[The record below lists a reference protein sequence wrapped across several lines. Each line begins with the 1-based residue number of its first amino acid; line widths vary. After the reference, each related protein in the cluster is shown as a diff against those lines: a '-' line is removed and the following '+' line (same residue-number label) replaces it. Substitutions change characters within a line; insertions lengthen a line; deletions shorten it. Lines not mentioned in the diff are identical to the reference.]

1 LPRIWNNGILE
12 YWNTGRLVS
21 KRILSIFNFIFNTN
35 FTINPKLHYPRT
47 HYSIIPLFQ
56 HSNWGEAPNSCI
68 LKYDSIFCQI
78 HFESYANEHAVYTMT
93 LIKSHLKNTSNVQL
107 RRCIPLQ
114 NTHILTCM
122 LRFFIGL
129 PPPNIGI
136 SQSSTCY

>member
-1 LPRIWNNGILE
+1 MEQWNTGILE
-12 YWNTGRLVS
+12 GWFLKGYYPFL
-21 KRILSIFNFIFNTN
+21 ILSSTQILPLTPNCI
-35 FTINPKLHYPRT
+35 IPEP
-47 HYSIIPLFQ
+47 IIPLFQ